1 MIINGL
7 RNECVENRYH
17 IGSWRWTLMESLKA
31 LHVIDDP
38 REEIFKLKFLKD
50 MEDATCDNDIVVAVK
65 RYCYDIENFR
75 SPFCIEDIAA

>member
-1 MIINGL
+1 MIKGL
-7 RNECVENRYH
+7 RHDCVENKYQ

-50 MEDATCDNDIVVAVK
+50 MEDAANDHDIVVAVK
-65 RYCYDIENFR
+65 RYRYDIENFR
-75 SPFCIEDIAA
+75 NPFCFEDIAA